1 MSCMEIPFYPDY
13 SIDSHGVVY
22 GPSGKRLSVSKEGKV
37 NLKKDGKIR
46 QEYVGDLLLSADGMK
61 SDMYKKDAEQKI
73 AKYKEDAE
81 RKISWAEKTVAAK
94 EEERRYAMRRLCL
107 ARRANAHLLAMI
119 RRDQPNAD
127 LSGLQIEE

>member
-1 MSCMEIPFYPDY
+1 MSYMEIPLYPDY

-22 GPSGKRLSVSKEGKV
+22 GLSGKRLSVSKEGKV
-37 NLKKDGKIR
+37 SLKKDGKIR

-73 AKYKEDAE
+73 
-81 RKISWAEKTVAAK
+81 SWAEKTVAAK
-94 EEERRYAMRRLCL
+94 EEERREAVRRLCL

-119 RRDQPNAD
+119 RRDQPSMD
-127 LSGLQIEE
+127 LSELCVEEQ